1 MFICNIS
8 FLPYYLPNDWA
19 NNSFFYISNPS
30 GAVGCIRDIGNPVS
44 FARTVMEKTPHCLLV
59 GEGAMKFAEKVNY
72 PILKDPNEL
81 ITKDSVCKSFLHGSG
96 IYHSKILKPYIVT
109 EIKS

>member
-19 NNSFFYISNPS
+19 NNSFFFYISNPS

-59 GEGAMKFAEKVNY
+59 GEGAMKFAEKINY

-96 IYHSKILKPYIVT
+96 I
-109 EIKS
+109 